1 MRFPFPPLPIGLA
14 PPRSPPQ
21 SRLPHPAPQRLG
33 VHLDPLLAG
42 QVLSRQ
48 RRSEI
53 FIAAPH
59 LFQHRPAK
67 SFPVSTVRVPTAVAM
82 LQSFRPRPC
91 GTAPRSAWLADSS
104 APATPRL
111 LAAVSC
117 PPSLAPSPRP
127 DSVPCCSTRIA
138 PI

>member
-21 SRLPHPAPQRLG
+21 SRLPHPATQRLG

-59 LFQHRPAK
+59 LFQPGETLPRKHGSSAGRSCHAAEL
-67 SFPVSTVRVPTAVAM
+67 S
-82 LQSFRPRPC
+82 PRPC

-127 DSVPCCSTRIA
+127 DSVPYCSTRIA